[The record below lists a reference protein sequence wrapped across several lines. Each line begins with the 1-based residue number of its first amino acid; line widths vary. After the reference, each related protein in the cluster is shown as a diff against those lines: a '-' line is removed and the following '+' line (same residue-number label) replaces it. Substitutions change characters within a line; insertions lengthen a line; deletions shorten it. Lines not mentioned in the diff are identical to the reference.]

1 MLFTSSS
8 TCLSIVKLMRLPRKT
23 HMDTLHLKT
32 YLHLIEALLQC
43 AKGEEWLLLQQHE
56 ELIDAE
62 LIGVMVQVTEQLTA
76 EENFSAAKFLHY
88 WIDQLTHLL
97 QQNTATETSAENRA
111 QSYLKLIQTIL
122 GCVKGDE
129 VAILSQHPD
138 LVDVGLV
145 YTMNQVAA
153 QLAAKG
159 NQDTAIYL
167 KHFAAEVNRVLVHSE
182 TAQPPGSALL
192 TNSYV
197 KNPVSQ
203 VVPIATNGLEQVVNK
218 LPQNERQSCTVGANN
233 SPSKL
238 SEHNHN
244 HGSIDPA
251 VEIAKKRLPD
261 LVSKPTTAAHSNHL
275 EELLENISSRLEKLE
290 TSINKHQ
297 NPANP
302 LWYMSILEQADAQ
315 GWIVS
320 SEEVE
325 QLIGTKPHC
334 APDRNSFVRG
344 CWKFEK
350 AGKVGMH
357 SSWRVTKE
365 MINPSSLG
373 VSLPLKIAT
382 VEPNGRF
389 TPAADPHENQML
401 EPAITKLELDLSSPW
416 SEQ

>member
-1 MLFTSSS
+1 
-8 TCLSIVKLMRLPRKT
+8 
-23 HMDTLHLKT
+23 MDTLHLNT

-62 LIGVMVQVTEQLTA
+62 LISVMAQVTEQLNA
-76 EENFSAAKFLHY
+76 EGNLPAAKFLHY
-88 WIDQLTHLL
+88 WTDQLTHLL
-97 QQNTATETSAENRA
+97 QQNIPTETSAENRS
-111 QSYLKLIQTIL
+111 QSYLQLIQTIL

-129 VAILSQHPD
+129 VAILSQQPD
-138 LVDVGLV
+138 LVDQGLV

-159 NQDTAIYL
+159 SQDTAIYL
-167 KHFAAEVNRVLVHSE
+167 KHLAAEVNRVLLHSE
-182 TAQPPGSALL
+182 KAQPPVS
-192 TNSYV
+192 SPP
-197 KNPVSQ
+197 KNGYKSPASQ
-203 VVPIATNGLEQVVNK
+203 EVAMANK
-218 LPQNERQSCTVGANN
+218 LQNERQSSSVQEAAPTVVANPLPK
-233 SPSKL
+233 S
-238 SEHNHN
+238 SEQDNN
-244 HGSIDPA
+244 RANGSINPA
-251 VEIAKKRLPD
+251 VELAKERLPD
-261 LVSKPTTAAHSNHL
+261 LVSKPTISPQHNNHL

-290 TSINKHQ
+290 ISINKHQ
-297 NPANP
+297 NPASP

-315 GWIVS
+315 GWIIS

-365 MINPSSLG
+365 ILTPSIVG
-373 VSLPLKIAT
+373 VSLPLNTAA
-382 VEPNGRF
+382 VEPNGKF
-389 TPAADPHENQML
+389 TPTAAADRSENQTL
-401 EPAITKLELDLSSPW
+401 APESTKLEFDMSSPW
-416 SEQ
+416 SEK

>member
-1 MLFTSSS
+1 
-8 TCLSIVKLMRLPRKT
+8 
-23 HMDTLHLKT
+23 MDTLHLNT

-62 LIGVMVQVTEQLTA
+62 LISVMAQVTEQLNNDGNTP
-76 EENFSAAKFLHY
+76 AAKFLNY
-88 WIDQLTHLL
+88 WTAQLSHLL
-97 QQNTATETSAENRA
+97 QQNSSPETSTENRA
-111 QSYLKLIQTIL
+111 QNYLKLIQTIL
-122 GCVKGDE
+122 GCAKGDE

-138 LVDVGLV
+138 LVDQGLV

-159 NQDTAIYL
+159 SQDTAIYL
-167 KHFAAEVNRVLVHSE
+167 KHLAAEVNRVLVHPNEVQTPLSSPS
-182 TAQPPGSALL
+182 TSH
-192 TNSYV
+192 
-197 KNPVSQ
+197 
-203 VVPIATNGLEQVVNK
+203 
-218 LPQNERQSCTVGANN
+218 QNENSASPAVAIANKQPREAGQFPIKKVTDRVDASLVPKVELN
-233 SPSKL
+233 LPSKPSL
-238 SEHNHN
+238 STNNHLN
-244 HGSIDPA
+244 ESIVDPTVPLA
-251 VEIAKKRLPD
+251 NQQQPD
-261 LVSKPTTAAHSNHL
+261 LATTPIVSPQVNTHI
-275 EELLENISSRLEKLE
+275 EELLANISSRLEKLE
-290 TSINKHQ
+290 MSINKHQ

-365 MINPSSLG
+365 IVTPSI
-373 VSLPLKIAT
+373 VSVSTAT
-382 VEPNGRF
+382 AVSNGKPTPVVAAPNGNR
-389 TPAADPHENQML
+389 TPESSP
-401 EPAITKLELDLSSPW
+401 KLELDLSSPW
-416 SEQ
+416 AENS

>member
-1 MLFTSSS
+1 
-8 TCLSIVKLMRLPRKT
+8 
-23 HMDTLHLKT
+23 MDTLHLNT

-43 AKGEEWLLLQQHE
+43 GKGEEWLLLQQHE

-62 LIGVMVQVTEQLTA
+62 LISVMAQVTEQLNT
-76 EENFSAAKFLHY
+76 EGNVPAAKFLSY
-88 WIDQLTHLL
+88 WTAQLSHLL
-97 QQNTATETSAENRA
+97 QQNPSTETSTENRS

-138 LVDVGLV
+138 LVDEGLV

-159 NQDTAIYL
+159 SQDTAIYL
-167 KHFAAEVNRVLVHSE
+167 KHLAAEVNRVLLHPSTE
-182 TAQPPGSALL
+182 QTQIPSPQ
-192 TNSYV
+192 TNSHIENSANQAV
-197 KNPVSQ
+197 AIANKQPREEGRFPIKKTTDKADASLPPKVVANPPS
-203 VVPIATNGLEQVVNK
+203 TSS
-218 LPQNERQSCTVGANN
+218 LPNN
-233 SPSKL
+233 
-238 SEHNHN
+238 NHLN
-244 HGSIDPA
+244 GSIDDPA
-251 VEIAKKRLPD
+251 VATANQQQPD
-261 LVSKPTTAAHSNHL
+261 LATAPTTSPQLNKHIA
-275 EELLENISSRLEKLE
+275 ELLENISSRLEQLE

-365 MINPSSLG
+365 
-373 VSLPLKIAT
+373 IAT
-382 VEPNGRF
+382 SQIVGTGSAVPNGKL
-389 TPAADPHENQML
+389 TPTAEISPIDTPT
-401 EPAITKLELDLSSPW
+401 PKSTKLELDLSSPW
-416 SEQ
+416 AEKS

>member
-1 MLFTSSS
+1 
-8 TCLSIVKLMRLPRKT
+8 
-23 HMDTLHLKT
+23 MDTLHLNT

-62 LIGVMVQVTEQLTA
+62 LISVMAQTTEQLNT
-76 EENFSAAKFLHY
+76 EGNLPAAKFLNY
-88 WIDQLTHLL
+88 WKDQLTHLL
-97 QQNTATETSAENRA
+97 QQNTSTETLAENRSH
-111 QSYLKLIQTIL
+111 SYLQLIQTIL

-138 LVDVGLV
+138 LVDEGLV
-145 YTMNQVAA
+145 YAMNQVAA

-159 NQDTAIYL
+159 SQDTAIYL
-167 KHFAAEVNRVLVHSE
+167 KHLAAEVNRVLLYSGE
-182 TAQPPGSALL
+182 QRTQISSPP
-192 TNSYV
+192 TNNHAE
-197 KNPVSQ
+197 NPASKEVA
-203 VVPIATNGLEQVVNK
+203 IANK
-218 LPQNERQSCTVGANN
+218 LPQNERQSSSVQEAVPTVVANPLPK
-233 SPSKL
+233 S
-238 SEHNHN
+238 SEQDNNHAN
-244 HGSIDPA
+244 GSIDPA
-251 VEIAKKRLPD
+251 VEIARKRLPD
-261 LVSKPTTAAHSNHL
+261 LVSKPTITSPHSNHL

-297 NPANP
+297 NPVNP

-365 MINPSSLG
+365 ILTPSIVS
-373 VSLPLKIAT
+373 VSLPLKTAA
-382 VEPNGRF
+382 VESNGKF
-389 TPAADPHENQML
+389 ISTAAADPRENQML
-401 EPAITKLELDLSSPW
+401 DPESTKLEVDLSSPW
-416 SEQ
+416 SEK

>member
-1 MLFTSSS
+1 
-8 TCLSIVKLMRLPRKT
+8 
-23 HMDTLHLKT
+23 MDTLHLNT

-43 AKGEEWLLLQQHE
+43 GKGEEWLLLQQHE
-56 ELIDAE
+56 ELIDTE
-62 LIGVMVQVTEQLTA
+62 LLAVMEQVTEQLNN
-76 EENFSAAKFLHY
+76 EGNVPAAKFLNY
-88 WIDQLTHLL
+88 WTAQLSHLL
-97 QQNTATETSAENRA
+97 QQNPSSETSTENRA

-138 LVDVGLV
+138 LVDEGLV

-159 NQDTAIYL
+159 SQDTAIYL
-167 KHFAAEVNRVLVHSE
+167 KHLAAEVNRVLLHPSE
-182 TAQPPGSALL
+182 ERIQLSSPQTNHHIENSANQEVAIANKQPHEEGRFP
-192 TNSYV
+192 V
-197 KNPVSQ
+197 KKATDKADAPLPPIVVS
-203 VVPIATNGLEQVVNK
+203 NNNHVN
-218 LPQNERQSCTVGANN
+218 
-233 SPSKL
+233 
-238 SEHNHN
+238 
-244 HGSIDPA
+244 GSIVDPA
-251 VEIAKKRLPD
+251 VATANQRQPD
-261 LVSKPTTAAHSNHL
+261 LATAPTISPQFSNQI
-275 EELLENISSRLEKLE
+275 EELLVNISSRLEKLE
-290 TSINKHQ
+290 ISINKHQ

-302 LWYMSILEQADAQ
+302 LWYMSILEQANAQ

-365 MINPSSLG
+365 MATLPIVGTASTLAE
-373 VSLPLKIAT
+373 VSHT
-382 VEPNGRF
+382 DTR
-389 TPAADPHENQML
+389 TPTPEST
-401 EPAITKLELDLSSPW
+401 ELELDLSSPW
-416 SEQ
+416 AENS